1 MEIIM
6 DGVSLPEKPTID
18 QFQQAATY
26 CLEEE
31 GISPQNIEVSL
42 TFVDPAEIRDLNASY
57 RGIDSVT
64 DVLSFP
70 QFDSKDQLPKEG
82 AVLLGDVVIC
92 LDKALEQAESY
103 GHSAEREILF
113 LFVHSMFHLL
123 GYDHQCD
130 EDQREMRNLEEKIL
144 ARIGLERR

>member
-6 DGVSLPEKPTID
+6 DGVSLPEKPTIE
-18 QFQQAATY
+18 QFQKAATC

-31 GISPQNIEVSL
+31 GIPPENIEVSL
-42 TFVDPAEIRDLNASY
+42 TFVDPDEIRELNASY
-57 RGIDSVT
+57 RGMDNVT

-70 QFDSKDQLPKEG
+70 QFDTKSDIPKEG
-82 AVLLGDVVIC
+82 TALLGDVVIC
-92 LDKALEQAESY
+92 LDRALEQAVSY
-103 GHSAEREILF
+103 GHSSEREILF

-130 EDQREMRNLEEKIL
+130 EDQREMRNLEEKIM